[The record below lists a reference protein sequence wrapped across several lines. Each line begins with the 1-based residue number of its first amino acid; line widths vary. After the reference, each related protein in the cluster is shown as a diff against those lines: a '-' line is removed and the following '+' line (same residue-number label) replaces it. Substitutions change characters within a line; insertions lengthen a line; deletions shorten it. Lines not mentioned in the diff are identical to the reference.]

1 MGKHDK
7 TPLTSSEEYLHNRI
21 KDLEARIVFVN
32 ETNSKL
38 KEEVS
43 KYNKWMNE
51 IQTAAE
57 EKITALEKE
66 NARLR
71 GKIVKLV
78 ERYV

>member
-1 MGKHDK
+1 MGKHDMR
-7 TPLTSSEEYLHNRI
+7 TMTSSEEYLHNRI
-21 KDLEARIVFVN
+21 KDLEARIAFVN

-51 IQTAAE
+51 IQAAAE

-66 NARLR
+66 NAKLR